1 MTSKLMTNNTNTPT
15 AETIEAALTTR
26 YKDDLATS
34 LPQGIEPTGYAKAM
48 CGLLNASRDVL
59 TCTKESLL
67 TSILA
72 AARTGLEPASGG
84 FYFVKYGDQ
93 CQFLL
98 SYKGMVQLARDA
110 GAIVDCYAR
119 IVHEGDA
126 FEWSQGA
133 SETITHQPSL
143 DPTRTTAP
151 ITHVYA
157 VAVLPCGRQLFEC
170 WDRGRLDA
178 HVANHV
184 KGASSKASP
193 WQKDFEAMAKKTL
206 ITQVFSSGRLPMS
219 STVTGAAGDEATT
232 PTETETVEPSESV

>member
-1 MTSKLMTNNTNTPT
+1 MTTKLMTNNTKAPT

-34 LPQGIEPTGYAKAM
+34 LPHGIEPSGYAKAM
-48 CGLLNASRDVL
+48 CGMLNANTDVL
-59 TCTKESLL
+59 NCTKESLL

-84 FYFVKYGDQ
+84 FYFVKYGNQ

-119 IVHEGDA
+119 IVHEDDH
-126 FEWSQGA
+126 FEWTCGTNENIEHFPA
-133 SETITHQPSL
+133 L
-143 DPTRTTAP
+143 DSARSSRP
-151 ITHVYA
+151 ISHVYG
-157 VAVLPCGRQLFEC
+157 VAVLPSGRQMFEV
-170 WDRGRLDA
+170 WDRARIDA

-184 KGASSKASP
+184 KGATSKASP

-206 ITQVFSSGRLPMS
+206 IKQFFSSGRLPMS
-219 STVTGAAGDEATT
+219 STVGADGDEATT
-232 PTETETVEPSESV
+232 PTETETVETTETV